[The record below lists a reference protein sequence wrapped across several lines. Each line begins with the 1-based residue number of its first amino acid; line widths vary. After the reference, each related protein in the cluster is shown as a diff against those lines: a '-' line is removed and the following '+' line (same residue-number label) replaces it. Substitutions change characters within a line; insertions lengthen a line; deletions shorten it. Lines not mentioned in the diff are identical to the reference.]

1 MNNFE
6 NRLIELGLTL
16 PPSPKPVA
24 MYLPVTRTG
33 NLIFTSG
40 HLPLKEGVIEFA
52 GLGQFID
59 TPVKNYSS
67 GMVVR
72 LGFAIATNV
81 DPEILIID
89 EVLAVGDASF
99 QQRCFEKIE
108 SFRKEGRTII
118 LVSHGLSQITQL
130 CTTAAW
136 LERGS
141 LRMIG
146 SSYEVVSEYTGVSHE
161 ARPKATAEDIGDRW
175 GTGEADITSVQLLNK
190 QGQIVDDF
198 ETNKPA
204 TVRIS
209 YSCPTPIKDAVF
221 GVRITHLHGTVMWG
235 SNTKR
240 SGISL
245 PTLFGTG
252 YIDLEIATLPLLEGT
267 YDLTVALS
275 DMSEIHEYDH
285 WERRT
290 RFSVF
295 QHGIYDEGL
304 TYMDV
309 TWSQFLL

>member
-1 MNNFE
+1 VNG
-6 NRLIELGLTL
+6 RISALLELGAGFHPDLTGRENVFL
-16 PPSPKPVA
+16 NGA
-24 MYLPVTRTG
+24 ILGMTNREIEQ
-33 NLIFTSG
+33 NFDDI
-40 HLPLKEGVIEFA
+40 IEFA

-108 SFRKEGRTII
+108 SFRKDGRTII
-118 LVSHGLSQITQL
+118 LVSHGLPQVTQL
-130 CTTAAW
+130 CSMAAW
-136 LERGS
+136 LDRGS

-146 SSYEVVSEYTGVSHE
+146 TAFDVVSEYTGVSHE

-221 GVRITHLHGTVMWG
+221 GIRITHLHGTVMWG

-240 SGISL
+240 RGIVI
-245 PTLFGTG
+245 PTLTGTG
-252 YIDLEIATLPLLEGT
+252 YIDLEIESLPLLEGT

-290 RFSVF
+290 RFNVY
-295 QHGIYDEGL
+295 QHGIFDEGL
-304 TYMDV
+304 V
-309 TWSQFLL
+309 HPSSEWRQVKQH